1 MQSRTP
7 AGVKFQAD
15 NLSIDDEDFK
25 DNLYVTYEAVA
36 RNLINLTFA
45 NMQGVDLMKL
55 SDEEVER
62 LQNAG
67 LEFPVDMEG
76 NPTNELEIIWDEARA
91 TFDFEVDAEDTK
103 AKDEEK
109 RLEGLLKVLELNS
122 VDPMLAQKLQMSG
135 WRLDEGELLASIVNL
150 TTDNDKIITKIA
162 PEELEA
168 MQAEQAMLPTGEMPP
183 EAPQAPMQ
191 GEQGGEITPE
201 QAAIN
206 VEAVMQE
213 YGIDQE
219 TAAEMLDA
227 EFRGVPPEQIQEA
240 LLMAQG
246 EQNAV

>member
-1 MQSRTP
+1 
-7 AGVKFQAD
+7 
-15 NLSIDDEDFK
+15 
-25 DNLYVTYEAVA
+25 
-36 RNLINLTFA
+36 
-45 NMQGVDLMKL
+45 MKL
-55 SDEEVER
+55 SDDEVER

-67 LEFPVDMEG
+67 LDFPLDDEG

-91 TFDFEVDAEDTK
+91 TFDFEVDAEDSK

-109 RLEGLLKVLELNS
+109 RLEGLLKVLELNAA
-122 VDPMLAQKLQMSG
+122 DPMLAQKLQMSG

-162 PEELEA
+162 PEELDA
-168 MQAEQAMLPTGEMPP
+168 MQAEQAMAQEMQP
-183 EAPQAPMQ
+183 EIPQEPMA

-201 QAAIN
+201 QAQIN

-213 YGIDQE
+213 YRIDQE

-240 LLMAQG
+240 LMVAQG
-246 EQNAV
+246 EQNAVR